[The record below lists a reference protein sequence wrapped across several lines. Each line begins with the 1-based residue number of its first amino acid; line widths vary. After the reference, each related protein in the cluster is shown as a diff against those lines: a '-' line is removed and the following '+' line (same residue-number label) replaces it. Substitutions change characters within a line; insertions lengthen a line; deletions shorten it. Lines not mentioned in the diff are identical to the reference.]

1 MNYVIGVDLGTSA
14 TKTIL
19 VNEKGRTVCSAEYSY
34 TMDTPQNG
42 WAEQD
47 PRIWRK
53 AVLETLKEVMQR
65 SGVNRDSVLG
75 LGLSGQMHGS
85 VVLDENDE
93 PVRKAILW
101 CDQRSVRQTQE
112 MLRLISFEQWLEIT
126 ANPPLAAWTAEKL
139 LWIRENEPQNYSRIR
154 HVLLPKDYIRL
165 VLTGE
170 YATDVSDATGMQ
182 LLDVK
187 NRRWSDEVLRVL
199 QIDRSLLGT
208 LYESAEATG
217 TVRRSIAEECGLSDK
232 TIVAAGGSD
241 NACAALGTGVVNEGQ
256 AFVTLGTSS
265 VVYTH
270 FQEYI
275 QIPGGGLHVCCCAV
289 PGCWHSMGGPMSAG
303 MSIEWFKNNF
313 CQDLMQKAKE
323 RGESF
328 YEQLTEMV
336 EHVPIGSDRLIYLPF
351 LMGERTPHMDPL
363 YRGAFLGLSEVHT
376 QAHMLRS
383 IMEGI
388 SFSLADCNDLLKKQN
403 IKVTSLRVTGGGSRS
418 IAYRKMLAAL
428 FRCDV
433 HEVEG
438 REGAAY
444 GAAILGGVASK
455 LFSSVQEACMA
466 FVREKNT
473 VTYSKK
479 EADIYDRFHQVYDH
493 MYDALKDSF
502 HELAQL

>member
-1 MNYVIGVDLGTSA
+1 M
-14 TKTIL
+14 
-19 VNEKGRTVCSAEYSY
+19 
-34 TMDTPQNG
+34 
-42 WAEQD
+42 
-47 PRIWRK
+47 
-53 AVLETLKEVMQR
+53 
-65 SGVNRDSVLG
+65 
-75 LGLSGQMHGS
+75 
-85 VVLDENDE
+85 
-93 PVRKAILW
+93 
-101 CDQRSVRQTQE
+101 
-112 MLRLISFEQWLEIT
+112 
-126 ANPPLAAWTAEKL
+126 
-139 LWIRENEPQNYSRIR
+139 
-154 HVLLPKDYIRL
+154 
-165 VLTGE
+165 
-170 YATDVSDATGMQ
+170 
-182 LLDVK
+182 
-187 NRRWSDEVLRVL
+187 
-199 QIDRSLLGT
+199 
-208 LYESAEATG
+208 
-217 TVRRSIAEECGLSDK
+217 
-232 TIVAAGGSD
+232 
-241 NACAALGTGVVNEGQ
+241 NEGQ